1 MRRGVFAG
9 GMLAACALPRLAS
22 AQTASPVPSATPA
35 ASATPASTLP
45 ALDVADLVD
54 TIPGIT
60 GVVVR
65 TLGDGPPVVA
75 VRADEKFAAA
85 SVIKLAILAT
95 VYRAYDAGTA
105 KPSDTVKTRAS
116 DLIGGSDVLAGSPAG
131 KEWSLDT
138 LVKAMIHVSDNAAS
152 NTLITAFGMGTVNAT
167 MQLAGM
173 TGSRLGRHF
182 ADVVPSWR
190 RSENII
196 TPADTAELLYA
207 IERGAREG
215 LTTIATPQSCRA
227 MIDVLLGNDDKTK
240 IVRGLPPGTPCAH
253 KTGEIDFVR
262 NDAGIVDP
270 FGDAPYVLVVLT
282 RKLRNYAAGNAG
294 IGAIAHRVDAAL
306 RRGGSG
312 R

>member
-1 MRRGVFAG
+1 MRRGLFLG
-9 GMLAACALPRLAS
+9 GALPACALPLRAA
-22 AQTASPVPSATPA
+22 AQTASPVPSAAPA
-35 ASATPASTLP
+35 APAGPL
-45 ALDVADLVD
+45 LDVSDLVD
-54 TIPGIT
+54 RIPGIA
-60 GVVVR
+60 GIVAR
-65 TLGDGPPVVA
+65 TMADVPPVVA
-75 VRADEKFAAA
+75 VRANEKFAAA
-85 SVIKLAILAT
+85 SVIKLAIMAT
-95 VYRAYDAGTA
+95 VYRAYDTGTA

-116 DLIGGSDVLAGSPAG
+116 DLIGGSDVLAGSPPG

-138 LVKAMIHVSDNAAS
+138 LVKAMIRVSDNAAS
-152 NTLITAFGMGTVNAT
+152 NTLITAFGMSTVNAT

-190 RSENII
+190 VSENII
-196 TPADTAELLYA
+196 TPADTAGLLFA

-215 LTTIATPQSCRA
+215 LATIATPQSCRA
-227 MIDVLLGNDDKTK
+227 MIDVLLGNDDATK

-306 RRGGSG
+306 RLGASGG
-312 R
+312 

>member
-1 MRRGVFAG
+1 MKRSAFAG
-9 GMLAACALPRLAS
+9 GALAACVLANRAF
-22 AQTASPVPSATPA
+22 AQPA
-35 ASATPASTLP
+35 ASA
-45 ALDVADLVD
+45 LDVTDLVD
-54 TIPGIT
+54 RIPGIT

-65 TLGDGPPVVA
+65 TMGDGPPLVA

-85 SVIKLAILAT
+85 SVIKLAIMAA

-105 KPSDTVKTRAS
+105 KPSDLVRTRAP
-116 DLIGGSDVLAGSPAG
+116 DLIGGSDVLTGSPAG

-138 LVKAMIHVSDNAAS
+138 LVKAMIRVSDNSAS
-152 NTLITAFGMGTVNAT
+152 NTLITAFGIGTVNAT

-173 TGSRLGRHF
+173 TGSRLGHHF
-182 ADVVPSWR
+182 AEVVPAWR
-190 RSENII
+190 RNENVM
-196 TPADTAELLYA
+196 TPADVAALLFA

-215 LTTIATPQSCRA
+215 LATITTPQSCRA
-227 MIDVLLGNDDKTK
+227 MIDVLLGNDDATK

-306 RRGGSG
+306 RQSPSAG
-312 R
+312 

>member
-1 MRRGVFAG
+1 VRRGIFLG
-9 GMLAACALPRLAS
+9 GTLAACALPRLAS
-22 AQTASPVPSATPA
+22 AQTESPAPSATPA
-35 ASATPASTLP
+35 ASAPPSTAKP

-54 TIPGIT
+54 RIPGIT

-85 SVIKLAILAT
+85 SVIKLAIMAT

-116 DLIGGSDVLAGSPAG
+116 DLVGGSDVLAGSPAG

-138 LVKAMIHVSDNAAS
+138 LVKAMIRVSDNAAS

-173 TGSRLGRHF
+173 TNSRLGRHF

-190 RSENII
+190 VSENVI
-196 TPADTAELLYA
+196 TPADTARLLFA
-207 IERGAREG
+207 IERGARES
-215 LTTIATPQSCRA
+215 LATIATPQSCRA
-227 MIDVLLGNDDKTK
+227 MIDVLLGNDDATK

-306 RRGGSG
+306 RQNRAG
-312 R
+312 